1 MISLSEFYF
10 TLLEANAPG
19 TLGYM
24 FPTQTLTS
32 GQQQEA
38 ARRYGLLG
46 RKVLPAEKPTPVVEK
61 QIPKAG
67 SAPAT
72 VVEPAGAPRVGGHV
86 STAQEILAGKKPG
99 QMLGVEPPNF
109 KKDLVTVNIKGTN
122 VTTER
127 GILEKSHQEFA
138 DKLNAQ
144 RGVAKGVKRV
154 VPKAT
159 GRNVAAEQQPA
170 GVVRKTVKVGNP
182 AQVAEQQPIPGV
194 AKAAT
199 TVVKEQQPQNIAK
212 AATTVVKEQP
222 VTPPRIKT
230 SAVEDLTTGVKKI
243 GSGLGKAAEGGAE
256 LAGKGVSAVGKAIQ
270 SAGQYAQENP
280 GMAAATVLGGGAAA
294 YLGKKLFGKPAV
306 R

>member
-10 TLLEANAPG
+10 TLLEANVPG
-19 TLGYM
+19 TFLD
-24 FPTQTLTS
+24 
-32 GQQQEA
+32 
-38 ARRYGLLG
+38 
-46 RKVLPAEKPTPVVEK
+46 
-61 QIPKAG
+61 
-67 SAPAT
+67 
-72 VVEPAGAPRVGGHV
+72 PRVYD
-86 STAQEILAGKKPG
+86 
-99 QMLGVEPPNF
+99 F
-109 KKDLVTVNIKGTN
+109 KKDLVNVNIKGTP

-127 GILEKSHQEFA
+127 GMLEKSHQEFA

-144 RGVAKGVKRV
+144 RGVAKGV
-154 VPKAT
+154 VPRAA
-159 GRNVAAEQQPA
+159 GRNVAAEQQSA
-170 GVVRKTVKVGNP
+170 GVVRKTVRVGNP
-182 AQVAEQQPIPGV
+182 ARVA
-194 AKAAT
+194 
-199 TVVKEQQPQNIAK
+199 EQQPQNIAK

-230 SAVEDLTTGVKKI
+230 SATEDLTTGVKKI

-294 YLGKKLFGKPAV
+294 YLGKKIFGKPAV